1 MSFKP
6 SGEEQKW
13 AKQQEID
20 LKNKLKEYI
29 SAQKGSLTE
38 EILFLDSICPGDGE
52 KLEKIEVDETGIF
65 VYKCS
70 FCGGIWIN
78 RKNAEKLFQS
88 VEKSN
93 KLIKY
98 LAKIFNIKI

>member
-20 LKNKLKEYI
+20 IKKKLQEFA
-29 SAQKGSLTE
+29 SRQKFFDVVGEDSTCPADGKDLE
-38 EILFLDSICPGDGE
+38 RIEIDA
-52 KLEKIEVDETGIF
+52 TGIF
-65 VYKCS
+65 VYKCTY
-70 FCGGIWIN
+70 CGGIWLN
-78 RKNAEKLFQS
+78 RSDVEKLFQS
-88 VEKSN
+88 TEKSN

-98 LAKIFNIKI
+98 LADIFNIKI